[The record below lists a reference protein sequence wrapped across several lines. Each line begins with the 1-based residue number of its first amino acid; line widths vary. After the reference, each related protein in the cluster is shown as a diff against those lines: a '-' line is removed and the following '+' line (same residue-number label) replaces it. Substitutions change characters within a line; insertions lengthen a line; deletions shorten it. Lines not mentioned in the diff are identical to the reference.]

1 MPVDINELPLR
12 LRIEF
17 LCEQV
22 DIVAQAL
29 EQGAYFTA
37 LSLRRV
43 IAGQPNVTGS
53 PSARGVSAWPPA
65 HLQTSNCRQASSIKT
80 SFARTPH
87 QRRSSA
93 TVVVIQE

>member
-1 MPVDINELPLR
+1 MPVDITELPLR
-12 LRIEF
+12 LRIVF

-43 IAGQPNVTGS
+43 TGS
-53 PSARGVSAWPPA
+53 PSARGFSAWSPA